1 MHRERNKVQF
11 EKFMK
16 QRKQYF
22 IEAEQKEAEQDILVD
37 LKAEIDAMSK
47 DGLSISNI

>member
-11 EKFMK
+11 AKFMQ

-22 IEAEQKEAEQDILVD
+22 VETDQKEAEQNMLDG